1 MTEVKSRYQVGSD
14 RVSTDAGQGR
24 PGSAERRSL
33 IKRAFP
39 FLRWLPLPF
48 GALRADLLAGLTVGL
63 LLIPQSMAY
72 AQLAGLPPQYGLYTA
87 FVPVIVG
94 GLFGWCAQLHTGP
107 VAMVSL
113 VTASVIANLGL
124 AAPGTPEYVALAVLL
139 ALLAGLLLLLLG
151 VLRLAAVVNFVSHPV
166 IVGFTN
172 ASALIIAASQLPQLI
187 GVPSKASSAFVL
199 DLCRLAVRLGD
210 AHLPT
215 VALGAGTVGAI
226 LLLRWWR
233 PRWPGVLLT
242 MAAVIVASRL
252 MDYGGALGGQVV
264 GRLPSGLPRPMLPVL
279 HWEALPGL
287 LPGAV
292 VIAFVGFMEVLAI
305 CKVISSKTRERL
317 DMNQELIGQG
327 LAGIAGSLTQCY
339 PVSGSFSR
347 SALNLYAGARTGFS
361 SLFAG
366 LLVMVTLLFLT
377 PLLAPLPRAAL
388 GAVIVVAVAGLID
401 FRAIGR
407 IARANRQDGVVAIV
421 TFVATL
427 AFAPHI
433 THGILV
439 GVVLAIGILLF
450 QMMRPTVATLQQ
462 RPDGTLATVT
472 GDGTATGG
480 RTLVFRFDG
489 RLIFLNTSYFEETIL
504 AALAEQ
510 PQSRNV
516 LIVADG
522 INDLDASGEEILR
535 STVETF
541 HGNGIEVAFCG
552 VKEAVMNVMVRS
564 GLKVVIGE
572 RRFYA
577 TVESALADLEASRR
591 SGDTQILNDNQS
603 GIKGGKP

>member
-1 MTEVKSRYQVGSD
+1 
-14 RVSTDAGQGR
+14 
-24 PGSAERRSL
+24 
-33 IKRAFP
+33 
-39 FLRWLPLPF
+39 LPLPP
-48 GALRADLLAGLTVGL
+48 GALRADLLAGVTVGL
-63 LLIPQSMAY
+63 LLIPQAMAY

-124 AAPGTPEYVALAVLL
+124 ATPGTPEYVALAVLL

-172 ASALIIAASQLPQLI
+172 AGALIIAASQLPQLL
-187 GVPSKASSAFVL
+187 GLPSKASSAFVL
-199 DLCRLAVRLGD
+199 DLCRLAARLGD

-215 VALGAGTVGAI
+215 VAFGAGTVGAI

-242 MAAVIVASRL
+242 VVAAIVVSRL
-252 MDYGGALGGQVV
+252 LDYGGALGGQVV
-264 GRLPSGLPRPMLPVL
+264 GQLPAGLPSPALPVL

-292 VIAFVGFMEVLAI
+292 VIALVGFVEALAV

-377 PLLAPLPRAAL
+377 PLLAPLPRATL

-401 FRAIGR
+401 FRAVGR
-407 IARANRQDGVVAIV
+407 IARANRRDGAVAIV
-421 TFVATL
+421 TFIGTL

-439 GVVLAIGILLF
+439 GVVLAIGFHLF
-450 QMMRPTVATLQQ
+450 QMMRPTVVTLQ
-462 RPDGTLATVT
+462 RRTDGTLAPMT
-472 GDGTATGG
+472 GNGPATAGP
-480 RTLVFRFDG
+480 TLVFRFDG
-489 RLIFLNTSYFEETIL
+489 RLIFLNASHFEETIL

-510 PQSRNV
+510 PQARNV

-535 STVETF
+535 SAVETF
-541 HGNGIEVAFCG
+541 HGNGIGVAFCG

-564 GLKVVIGE
+564 GLKAVIGE

-577 TVESALADLEASRR
+577 TAEHALADLELDHDTMMPGSAGRNRR
-591 SGDTQILNDNQS
+591 VRNRT
-603 GIKGGKP
+603 

>member
-1 MTEVKSRYQVGSD
+1 LP
-14 RVSTDAGQGR
+14 
-24 PGSAERRSL
+24 PGV
-33 IKRAFP
+33 
-39 FLRWLPLPF
+39 
-48 GALRADLLAGLTVGL
+48 LRADLLAGLTVGL
-63 LLIPQSMAY
+63 LLIPQAMAY

-107 VAMVSL
+107 VAMTSL
-113 VTASVIANLGL
+113 LTASVLGAGIAAGWGD
-124 AAPGTPEYVALAVLL
+124 AGELAVLL
-139 ALLAGLLLLLLG
+139 CLIVGILRLMLG
-151 VLRLAAVVNFVSHPV
+151 VLRMAALVNFVSHPV

-172 ASALIIAASQLPQLI
+172 AGALIIAASQLPLLV
-187 GVPSKASSAFVL
+187 GLPSKASSVFVL
-199 DLCRLAVRLGD
+199 DLCHLAVRLGD

-215 VALGAGTVGAI
+215 VAFGAGTVGAI
-226 LLLRWWR
+226 LLLRWWW

-242 MAAVIVASRL
+242 VVAAIIVSQFL
-252 MDYGGALGGQVV
+252 NYGSALGGQVV
-264 GRLPSGLPRPMLPVL
+264 GRLPAGLPNLTLPVW
-279 HWEALPGL
+279 HWDAVPRM

-292 VIAFVGFMEVLAI
+292 AITFVSFMEVLAV
-305 CKVISSKTRERL
+305 CKMISSRTRERL

-377 PLLAPLPRAAL
+377 PLLAPLPRATL
-388 GAVIVVAVAGLID
+388 GAVIVLAVAGLID

-407 IARANRQDGVVAIV
+407 IARTNSRDGAVAIV
-421 TFVATL
+421 TFVGTL
-427 AFAPHI
+427 AFAPQI

-439 GVVLAIGILLF
+439 GVVLAIGIHLF
-450 QMMRPTVATLQQ
+450 QMMRPTVATLVQQ
-462 RPDGTLATVT
+462 PDGTFSAVT
-472 GDGTATGG
+472 GVGPAMVA

-489 RLIFLNTSYFEETIL
+489 RLIFLNASHFEETIL
-504 AALAEQ
+504 TALAEQ
-510 PQSRNV
+510 PQARNV

-522 INDLDASGEEILR
+522 INDMDASGEEILR
-535 STVETF
+535 SAVETF

-552 VKEAVMNVMVRS
+552 VKDAVMQVMVRS
-564 GLKVVIGE
+564 GLKAVIGE

-577 TVESALADLEASRR
+577 TAERALADLEAGVES
-591 SGDTQILNDNQS
+591 
-603 GIKGGKP
+603 